1 MKLNGSF
8 VALTVAAVLT
18 TAAHA
23 ATTAAG
29 TTQKPSSTHTSAST
43 TTSSTTSSSMASTS
57 MTPVKSD
64 IPAALAKEAKVSL
77 EAARK
82 TALAHVKDGTVRS
95 EELEREH
102 GKLLYSFDIAAKGK
116 SGVSEVHVDA
126 MTGKYLS
133 THHESAATEKKEAK
147 EEKPHAG

>member
-1 MKLNGSF
+1 MKLNGSL

-43 TTSSTTSSSMASTS
+43 TPSSSMASTS

-64 IPAALAKEAKVSL
+64 IPADLAKEAKVSL

-102 GKLLYSFDIAAKGK
+102 GKLLYSFDIASKGK
-116 SGVSEVHVDA
+116 TGVTEVHVDA
-126 MTGKYLS
+126 MTGKVLS

>member
-1 MKLNGSF
+1 MKLNDSL

-29 TTQKPSSTHTSAST
+29 TTQKPSSTHTGASATPS
-43 TTSSTTSSSMASTS
+43 SSSMASTS

-64 IPAALAKEAKVSL
+64 IPADLAKEAKISL

-102 GKLLYSFDIAAKGK
+102 GKLLYSFDIASKGK
-116 SGVSEVHVDA
+116 TGVTEVHVDA
-126 MTGKYLS
+126 MTGKVLS

-147 EEKPHAG
+147 EEKPHAR